1 MRVLDI
7 VLLIF
12 ALYHNIQAQNE
23 KPEACSQPPEE
34 GTGSDSRVYMYYDKT
49 KDQCLLFRYNGEGG
63 NANRFIAEKHCMR
76 NCSDRAEELFPM
88 DEKKAC
94 TLPKLQG
101 ECLGSYIRYHYSP
114 EHHTC
119 KKFYWSGCVGNGN
132 RFLTFNL
139 CNDTC
144 FNAADVG
151 HEDHTDET
159 DVPVGIILGVVMGL
173 IGAIILIVVIV
184 FAVKKPGSKK
194 HKKEKK
200 KEDAKTTEK
209 PLKEE
214 IIEMSGG
221 EAQ

>member
-1 MRVLDI
+1 MRELAI
-7 VLLIF
+7 VLFIF
-12 ALYHNIQAQNE
+12 ALYHNIQAQNV
-23 KPEACSQPPEE
+23 KPEFCSQPPEE
-34 GTGSDSRVYMYYDKT
+34 GTGSDSRVYMYYDMN
-49 KDQCLLFRYNGEGG
+49 KDQCLLFKYKGVGG

-88 DEKKAC
+88 DDKKTC
-94 TLPKLQG
+94 QLPKLPG
-101 ECLGSYIRYHYSP
+101 DCFGNYIRYYYSP

-132 RFLTFNL
+132 RFLTFNH
-139 CNDTC
+139 CNGTC

-151 HEDHTDET
+151 HEDHSDET
-159 DVPVGIILGVVMGL
+159 DVQVGIIIGVVMGL

-184 FAVKKPGSKK
+184 FAVKKSGSKK
-194 HKKEKK
+194 EKKGKK

-214 IIEMSGG
+214 IIEMSLD
-221 EAQ
+221 EAK